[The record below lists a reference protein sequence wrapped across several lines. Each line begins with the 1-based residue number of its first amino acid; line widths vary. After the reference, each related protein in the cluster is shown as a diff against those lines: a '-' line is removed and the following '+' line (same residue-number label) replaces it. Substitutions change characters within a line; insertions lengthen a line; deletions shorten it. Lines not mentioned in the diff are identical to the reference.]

1 MIRQRGNSW
10 QVDVEVGGKRIRR
23 SVPTEEAA
31 IELEARLLNQGTD
44 AEVTMVE
51 LVRRTWNRDWRHCK
65 DGQGLVR
72 RAEIVLTDMG
82 WANKSVHLLQARDL
96 EMMMDHYRAKG
107 NTDATINRKLASI
120 TKLLSTAIEQG
131 IIKTK
136 PAVKQVRERNGRVRF
151 LSQEEEQTLLQL
163 AQEHEYIGTYHLI
176 IFLLDTGCRVG
187 EALKLKPCD
196 VNKQFKSVVFVDTKN
211 GTNRTIPLTDRAL
224 ASAFGWKHLTQPKFN
239 HQWNR
244 LRSAMGLSQDMHMV
258 PHILRHTC
266 ASRLVQNGVD
276 LRVVKDWMG
285 HKSIAMTMRY
295 AHLRL
300 EDLMQARDVLEGIQR
315 AKPCDTCDVTHEED
329 AKKA

>member
-1 MIRQRGNSW
+1 MIRKRGNSW

-23 SVPTEEAA
+23 SVPTEDAA
-31 IELEARLLNQGTD
+31 IELETRLLNQGTD
-44 AEVTMVE
+44 AEVTMGE

-65 DGQGLVR
+65 DGLGLVR

-82 WANKSVHLLQARDL
+82 WTNKSVHLLQASDL

-107 NTDATINRKLASI
+107 NTDATVNRKLASI

-136 PAVKQVRERNGRVRF
+136 PAVKQVRERNGRVRY
-151 LSQEEEQTLLQL
+151 LSQEEERALLQL
-163 AQEHEYIGTYHLI
+163 AQEHEYMGTYHLI

-187 EALKLKPCD
+187 EAMKLQPCD
-196 VNKQFKSVVFVDTKN
+196 VNKQFKSVVFTDTKN

-224 ASAFGWKHLTQPKFN
+224 ASAFGWKRLTQPKFN

-244 LRSAMGLSQDMHMV
+244 LRSAMGLAQDIHMV

>member
-44 AEVTMVE
+44 AEVSMSE
-51 LVRRTWNRDWRHCK
+51 LIRRTWNRTWRHCK
-65 DGQGLVR
+65 DGKGLAR

-82 WANKSVHLLQARDL
+82 WTNKSVHLLQARDL

-107 NTDATINRKLASI
+107 LTDATVNRKLAGI
-120 TKLLSTAIEQG
+120 TKLLSTAVELG
-131 IIKTK
+131 IIKSK
-136 PAVKQVRERNGRVRF
+136 PAVKQVRERNGRTRYIT
-151 LSQEEEQTLLQL
+151 QEEERVLLQL
-163 AQEHEYIGTYHLI
+163 AQEHEYMGTYHLI

-187 EALKLKPCD
+187 EAMKLRPCD
-196 VNKQFKSVVFVDTKN
+196 VNKQFKSVVFADTKN
-211 GTNRTIPLTDRAL
+211 GTTRTIPLTDRAL
-224 ASAFGWKHLTQPKFN
+224 ASAFGWKHLTQAKFN

-244 LRSAMGLSQDMHMV
+244 LRSAMGLAHDIHMV

-276 LRVVKDWMG
+276 LRVVKEWMG

-300 EDLMQARDVLEGIQR
+300 KDLMQARDVLEGVQSE
-315 AKPCDTCDVTHEED
+315 KPCDTCDVTHEED